1 MCPSRYQLPM
11 EIAAVLTTL
20 LSPFL
25 PQLLKLGQPVAEEA
39 GKQLG
44 AKLGEGTWETA
55 KAAWAKLSPKVAA
68 KPLGQD
74 GPRAAFPA
82 DSSRWLGEDSQDAEA
97 QAILTSQLEKLLAAH
112 PDLAADLQQL
122 LNTEAEA
129 VSQVVNVTQTV
140 TGDRNITIGSAS
152 GGVNISQG

>member
-68 KPLGQD
+68 KPLAQG
-74 GPRAAFPA
+74 AATA
-82 DSSRWLGEDSQDAEA
+82 LGEDSQDAEA